1 MGLFF
6 FCFAKFTSSFM
17 KQRTVYLKEDYIMEF
32 VLAMILLLI
41 VGFLGCVLLAL
52 CALAIHEGPDLIW
65 KVRKYVHMRRN
76 TITLKKGQYRIED

>member
-1 MGLFF
+1 MFYGVIEELIPESQSGHHTNIATIGFAMG
-6 FCFAKFTSSFM
+6 
-17 KQRTVYLKEDYIMEF
+17 F
-32 VLAMILLLI
+32 VLMMILLLT
-41 VGFLGCVLLAL
+41 VGFVGCVLLAL